1 MSNLRKLWELD
12 FHDRFL
18 LGQSLLLLPLVGLM
32 LKLLGFR
39 RSRNILTHLVIRKSR
54 LWDNQVESR
63 LKKAR
68 RAAWLI
74 SVASVWGA
82 YRANCLE
89 RSLALWCVLG
99 RLGIKSQIF
108 FGARKVDGK
117 LDAHAWVELDHVIL
131 NDDEGVRSRY
141 APLVKQENTGVVG
154 V

>member
-1 MSNLRKLWELD
+1 MSNLRKLLD
-12 FHDRFL
+12 LDYHDRFL
-18 LGQSLLLLPLVGLM
+18 LCQSLLLLPLVGLM

-39 RSRNILTHLVIRKSR
+39 RSGNILTHLVIRKSR

-63 LKKAR
+63 LMKAR

-99 RLGIKSQIF
+99 RLGIESQIF

-117 LDAHAWVELDHVIL
+117 LDAHAWVELDHH
-131 NDDEGVRSRY
+131 D
-141 APLVKQENTGVVG
+141 T
-154 V
+154 